1 MHRSTRRLL
10 WLVAGLLLFLI
21 ASALLYQAGMARL
34 EGKPRTFWDSFEWA
48 AETLSTT
55 GYGAD
60 SHWRDPAMVVLVV
73 VVQFAGVFL
82 VFLIVPIFLV
92 PFLEERFERRVPRIP
107 PKMTNHVVVYRYGP
121 AVETLL
127 QRLADHDVASIVVE
141 TDESAARAVL
151 ERGLPAV
158 FTRDEE
164 DALDVCRLPH
174 ARALVANGRDEENA
188 ALILRAR
195 QMGFRGEIF
204 AFVEEPAHRKPME
217 LAGATAAYTPRHIVA
232 AALAAHA
239 SDRISPRLPGAEE
252 LPMERREIRVAA
264 ASPLA
269 GVTLAAS
276 NLGAASGAIVVGQ
289 WMRNRLHARCDAAML
304 IEPGAI
310 LEIVGD
316 AASLDRA
323 AAMIGSTFLRRSG
336 PYLIAGFGE
345 VGRKVHELLTDA
357 GEEVRV
363 VERQPATGVDIVG
376 NVLDSSVLQRAALH
390 ECRAVVLALNSD
402 DSTLF
407 ATVIARD
414 AAPDVPVIA
423 RVNHSR
429 NIDNIY
435 RAGADFALSISDIS
449 GEMLSSRLLGRV
461 ARSRDEHRRVE
472 RFTARTSSALRDLAL
487 RPQGCSL
494 LAIERDGAFVPA
506 TADAVIQPGDR
517 LYVCGA
523 ADAVREVNLESQAA
537 RTLL

>member
-10 WLVAGLLLFLI
+10 GLAAGLALFLVVC
-21 ASALLYQAGMARL
+21 ALLYQFGMARL
-34 EGKPRTFWDSFEWA
+34 EGTHRSFWDSFEWA

-60 SHWRDPAMVVLVV
+60 SHWRHPAMVLLVV

-92 PFLEERFERRVPRIP
+92 PFLEERFERRVPRVAP
-107 PKMTNHVVVYRYGP
+107 RMTNHVVVYRYGP
-121 AVETLL
+121 TVETLL
-127 QRLADHDVASIVVE
+127 QRLASHDVASIVVE
-141 TDESAARAVL
+141 TDEAAARAVL
-151 ERGLPAV
+151 ERGQAV
-158 FTRDEE
+158 VFSRAEE
-164 DALDVCRLPH
+164 DALDICRLPD

-188 ALILRAR
+188 AITLRAR

-239 SDRISPRLPGAEE
+239 SERISPRLPGIEA
-252 LPMERREIRVAA
+252 LAHLERRELRVGAT
-264 ASPLA
+264 SPLA
-269 GVTLAAS
+269 GRTLGEAA
-276 NLGAASGAIVVGQ
+276 LGSVAGVVVVGQ
-289 WMRNRLHARCDAAML
+289 WIHNRLHSRCDAAMK
-304 IEPGAI
+304 IEQGSI
-310 LEIVGD
+310 LELAGNT
-316 AASLDRA
+316 ASLDRA
-323 AAMIGSTFLRRSG
+323 AAMAGSPFLRNTG
-336 PYLIAGFGE
+336 PFLIAGFGE
-345 VGRKVHELLTDA
+345 VGRKVHELLSDA

-363 VERQPATGVDIVG
+363 VEREARTGVDVVG
-376 NVLDSSVLQRAALH
+376 NVLDPSVLERAGLR

-414 AAPDVPVIA
+414 AAPDVTVIA

-449 GEMLSSRLLGRV
+449 GEMLSARLLGHIG
-461 ARSRDEHRRVE
+461 RSRDEHRRV
-472 RFTARTSSALRDLAL
+472 ARVAIRSGPARALREIAP
-487 RPQGCSL
+487 RQHGVSV
-494 LAIERDGAFVPA
+494 LAIERQGSFIAA
-506 TADAVIQPGDR
+506 TPEARIESGDHIY
-517 LYVCGA
+517 LCGSAEVVNEA
-523 ADAVREVNLESQAA
+523 AK
-537 RTLL
+537 LLGG

>member
-21 ASALLYQAGMARL
+21 ASAVLYQAGMARL
-34 EGKPRTFWDSFEWA
+34 EGKPRSFWDSFEWA

-60 SHWRDPAMVVLVV
+60 AHWRHPAMVMLVV

-92 PFLEERFERRVPRIP
+92 PFLEERFERRVPRIA
-107 PKMTNHVVVYRYGP
+107 PKMANHVVVYRYGP
-121 AVETLL
+121 TVETLL
-127 QRLADHDVASIVVE
+127 QRLADHNVGSIVVE
-141 TDESAARAVL
+141 TDETAARAVL

-158 FTRDEE
+158 FSRAEE
-164 DALDVCRLPH
+164 DALDVCRLPQ

-195 QMGFRGEIF
+195 QMGFRGEVF

-239 SDRISPRLPGAEE
+239 SEKISPRLPGAEE
-252 LPMERREIRVAA
+252 LPLERREIRVAA
-264 ASPLA
+264 TSPLA
-269 GVTLAAS
+269 GVTLASS
-276 NLGAASGAIVVGQ
+276 NLGAATGAIVVGH
-289 WMRNRLHARCDAAML
+289 WMRNRLHARCDAAMV
-304 IEPGAI
+304 IEPGSI

-323 AAMIGSTFLRRSG
+323 ARMIGSPFLRRSG
-336 PYLIAGFGE
+336 PFLIAGFGE

-363 VERQPATGVDIVG
+363 VEKQRAAGVDVVG
-376 NVLDSSVLQRAALH
+376 NVLDPSVLARAAFH

-402 DSTLF
+402 DATLF

-414 AAPDVPVIA
+414 AATDVPVIA

-429 NIDNIY
+429 NIDNMY

-461 ARSRDEHRRVE
+461 ARSRDEHRRVM
-472 RFTARTSSALRDLAL
+472 RMTARSSQPLRDLPL
-487 RPQGCSL
+487 RQNGCSL
-494 LAIERDGAFVPA
+494 LAIERDGVVTPA
-506 TADAVIQPGDR
+506 TAETVVQPGDQ

-523 ADAVREVNLESQAA
+523 ADAVKKVAE
-537 RTLL
+537 LLG

>member
-1 MHRSTRRLL
+1 MHRSTRRLIGL
-10 WLVAGLLLFLI
+10 AAGLLLFLI

-34 EGKPRTFWDSFEWA
+34 EGAHRTFWDSFEWA

-60 SHWRDPAMVVLVV
+60 SHWHHPAMVVLVV
-73 VVQFAGVFL
+73 LVQFAGVFL

-92 PFLEERFERRVPRIP
+92 PFLEERFERRVPRIAP
-107 PKMTNHVVVYRYGP
+107 RMANHVIVYRYGP

-141 TDESAARAVL
+141 TDEGAARAVL
-151 ERGLPAV
+151 ERGFPAV
-158 FTRDEE
+158 FSRAEE

-239 SDRISPRLPGAEE
+239 SDRISPRLPGAED
-252 LPMERREIRVAA
+252 LPLERREIRVAA
-264 ASPLA
+264 TSPLA

-276 NLGAASGAIVVGQ
+276 NLGAATGAIVVGQ
-289 WMRNRLHARCDAAML
+289 WMRNRLHARCDAAMV

-316 AASLDRA
+316 TASLDRA
-323 AAMIGSTFLRRSG
+323 AAVIGSTFLRRSG

-363 VERQPATGVDIVG
+363 VERQAAAGVDVIG

-390 ECRAVVLALNSD
+390 ECRAVVLALDSD
-402 DSTLF
+402 DATLF

-461 ARSRDEHRRVE
+461 ARSRDEHRRVQ
-472 RFTARTSSALRDLAL
+472 RFTARSNRPLRDIPL
-487 RPQGCSL
+487 RQQGCSL
-494 LAIERDGAFVPA
+494 LAIVRDGTFVPV
-506 TADAVIQPGDR
+506 TADSIIQTGDQ
-517 LYVCGA
+517 LYICGA
-523 ADAVREVNLESQAA
+523 ADAVRGLDLSS
-537 RTLL
+537 

>member
-1 MHRSTRRLL
+1 MHRSARRLL

-21 ASALLYQAGMARL
+21 VSALLYQSGMARL
-34 EGKPRTFWDSFEWA
+34 EGKPRTFWESFEWA

-60 SHWRDPAMVVLVV
+60 SHWHDPAMVVLVV
-73 VVQFAGVFL
+73 LVQFAGVFL

-92 PFLEERFERRVPRIP
+92 PFLEERFERSVPRRA
-107 PKMTNHVVVYRYGP
+107 PKMTDHVIVYRYGP

-127 QRLADHDVASIVVE
+127 QRLAADHDGASIVVE
-141 TDESAARAVL
+141 TDETAARAVL
-151 ERGLPAV
+151 ERGLAV
-158 FTRDEE
+158 VFSRAEE
-164 DALDVCRLPH
+164 DALDVCRLAD

-239 SDRISPRLPGAEE
+239 SDVISPRLPGAAG
-252 LPMERREIRVAA
+252 LPLERREIRVAA
-264 ASPLA
+264 TSPLA
-269 GVTLAAS
+269 GLTLAAS

-289 WMRNRLHARCDAAML
+289 WIRNRLHARCDADMV
-304 IEPGAI
+304 IEPGSI
-310 LEIVGD
+310 LELAGD

-323 AAMIGSTFLRRSG
+323 AAMIGSAFLRRNG

-345 VGRKVHELLTDA
+345 VGRKAHELLTDA
-357 GEEVRV
+357 GEDVRV
-363 VERQPATGVDIVG
+363 VERQATAGVDIIG

-402 DSTLF
+402 DATLF

-472 RFTARTSSALRDLAL
+472 RFTAPSTRALRDVPL
-487 RPQGCSL
+487 RQHGCSL
-494 LAIERDGAFVPA
+494 LAIERNGAFVRV
-506 TADAVIQPGDR
+506 TADTVIERGDQ

-523 ADAVREVNLESQAA
+523 ADAVRGVGD
-537 RTLL
+537 LLSF

>member
-10 WLVAGLLLFLI
+10 GLAVALVLFLI
-21 ASALLYQAGMARL
+21 ASALIYQEGMLRL
-34 EGKPRTFWDSFEWA
+34 EGTHRTFWDSFEWA

-60 SHWRDPAMVVLVV
+60 SHWSHPAMVLLVV

-92 PFLEERFERRVPRIP
+92 PFLEERFERRVPRVA
-107 PKMTNHVVVYRYGP
+107 PKMTEHVIVYRYGP
-121 AVETLL
+121 TVETLL
-127 QRLADHDVASIVVE
+127 QRLKANDVASIVVE
-141 TDESAARAVL
+141 TDETTARAVQ
-151 ERGLPAV
+151 ERGLPVV
-158 FTRDEE
+158 FSRAEE
-164 DALDVCRLPH
+164 DALDICRLAE

-195 QMGFRGEIF
+195 QLGFRGEIF

-239 SDRISPRLPGAEE
+239 SDRISPRLPGSEA
-252 LPMERREIRVAA
+252 LTLDRREVRVSST
-264 ASPLA
+264 SPLA
-269 GVTLAAS
+269 GLSLAAS
-276 NLGAASGAIVVGQ
+276 NIGAATGAIVVGK
-289 WMRNRLHARCDAAML
+289 WIRNRLHPRCDAAMR
-304 IEPGAI
+304 IEPGSI

-316 AASLDRA
+316 PESLDRA
-323 AAMIGSTFLRRSG
+323 AAMIGSPFLRRNG

-363 VERQPATGVDIVG
+363 VEREARDGVDVVG
-376 NVLDSSVLQRAALH
+376 NVLDPSVLDRAGLH
-390 ECRAVVLALNSD
+390 QCRAVVLALNSD

-414 AAPDVPVIA
+414 AAGDVPVIA

-461 ARSRDEHRRVE
+461 ARSRDEHRQVVRV
-472 RFTARTSSALRDLAL
+472 TARTGRPVRDMPLR
-487 RPQGCSL
+487 QHGCSL
-494 LAIERDGAFVPA
+494 LAIKR
-506 TADAVIQPGDR
+506 ADAFLAVTAETTVKSGDE
-517 LYVCGA
+517 LYICGGTE
-523 ADAVREVNLESQAA
+523 AVKLVAE
-537 RTLL
+537 LLGC

>member
-10 WLVAGLLLFLI
+10 GLAIGLVLFLI
-21 ASALLYQAGMARL
+21 ASALLYQEGMLRL
-34 EGKPRTFWDSFEWA
+34 EGIHRTFWDSFEWA
-48 AETLSTT
+48 AESLSTT

-60 SHWRDPAMVVLVV
+60 SHWSHPAMVLLVV
-73 VVQFAGVFL
+73 IVQFARDFL

-92 PFLEERFERRVPRIP
+92 PFLEERFERRVPRMANRIA
-107 PKMTNHVVVYRYGP
+107 NHIIVYRYGP
-121 AVETLL
+121 TVETLL
-127 QRLADHDVASIVVE
+127 QRLTSNDVASIVVE
-141 TDESAARAVL
+141 TDETAARAVQ
-151 ERGLPAV
+151 ERGLPVV
-158 FTRDEE
+158 FSRAEE
-164 DALDVCRLPH
+164 DALDVCRLAQ
-174 ARALVANGRDEENA
+174 ARAVVANGRDEENA

-195 QMGFRGEIF
+195 QLGFRGEIF

-239 SDRISPRLPGAEE
+239 SDRISPRLPGSEA
-252 LPMERREIRVAA
+252 LTSLDRREIRVPAT
-264 ASPLA
+264 SPLA
-269 GVTLAAS
+269 GLSLSSS
-276 NLGAASGAIVVGQ
+276 NLGAATGAIVVGQ
-289 WMRNRLHARCDAAML
+289 WTRNRLHPRCDAAMI
-304 IEPGAI
+304 IEPGSI

-316 AASLDRA
+316 PSSLDHA
-323 AAMIGSTFLRRSG
+323 AAMIGGPFLRRNG

-363 VERQPATGVDIVG
+363 VEREPREGVDVAG
-376 NVLDSSVLQRAALH
+376 NVLDPSVLDRAGLH

-414 AAPDVPVIA
+414 AAGDVPVIA

-449 GEMLSSRLLGRV
+449 GEMLSARLLGRV
-461 ARSRDEHRRVE
+461 ARSRDEHRRVV
-472 RFTARTSSALRDLAL
+472 RVVARVGHSLREMPL
-487 RPQGCSL
+487 RSHGCSL
-494 LAIERDGAFVPA
+494 LAIKRAGVFLPVTPHLF
-506 TADAVIQPGDR
+506 IQPGDE
-517 LYVCGA
+517 LYVCGGTEA
-523 ADAVREVNLESQAA
+523 AKNVAE
-537 RTLL
+537 TLG

>member
-10 WLVAGLLLFLI
+10 CLVAGLLLFLI
-21 ASALLYQAGMARL
+21 ASALMYQAGMGQL

-60 SHWRDPAMVVLVV
+60 SHWQHPAMVVLVV

-92 PFLEERFERRVPRIP
+92 PFLEERFERSVPRIA
-107 PKMTNHVVVYRYGP
+107 PKMADHVIVYRYGP

-127 QRLADHDVASIVVE
+127 QRLRSENVASIVVE

-151 ERGLPAV
+151 ERGLAV
-158 FTRDEE
+158 VFSRAEE

-204 AFVEEPAHRKPME
+204 AFVEEPAHRRPME

-239 SDRISPRLPGAEE
+239 SDRISPRLPGAEN
-252 LPMERREIRVAA
+252 LPLERREIRVAA
-264 ASPLA
+264 TSPLA
-269 GVTLAAS
+269 GLTLAAS

-289 WMRNRLHARCDAAML
+289 WMRNRLHARCDADMV

-310 LEIVGD
+310 LEIAGD

-323 AAMIGSTFLRRSG
+323 AAMIGSRFLRRSG

-357 GEEVRV
+357 GEEVRI
-363 VERQPATGVDIVG
+363 VERQAAPGVDIIG

-402 DSTLF
+402 DATLF

-461 ARSRDEHRRVE
+461 TRSRDEHRRVE
-472 RFTARTSSALRDLAL
+472 RFTARSTRALRDVRL
-487 RPQGCSL
+487 RQQGCSL
-494 LAIERDGAFVPA
+494 LAIERDGAFVRV
-506 TADAVIQPGDR
+506 TADAAIESGDQ

-523 ADAVREVNLESQAA
+523 ADAVRGVGDVLSS
-537 RTLL
+537 